1 MRVVLSGMRRR
12 GVRCSGWWVRAGD
25 DGVSLSLSRARSLS
39 RTLSVYLA
47 LKVCIYLSL
56 FVYLSRFLS
65 LSLVLSLSL
74 SLSLSLC
81 MRGAGRTP
89 GPLCRDQ
96 VRAARG
102 RQQARHGRVRLRNL
116 YGRHQ
121 HDYYAQYVR
130 GEKTGV
136 LLYLLQVAR
145 LGCASSDILNMSSDI
160 LNMFRSSTHISRS
173 LTP

>member
-25 DGVSLSLSRARSLS
+25 DGVSLSLSRARALS

-74 SLSLSLC
+74 SHSLC

>member
-1 MRVVLSGMRRR
+1 MTT
-12 GVRCSGWWVRAGD
+12 A
-25 DGVSLSLSRARSLS
+25 SLSLSLARALSL
-39 RTLSVYLA
+39 A
-47 LKVCIYLSL
+47 LSL
-56 FVYLSRFLS
+56 FISPSKFVSIS
-65 LSLVLSLSL
+65 LCLYISLGFSLCLWFSLSL

>member
-1 MRVVLSGMRRR
+1 MDRITGGGGVRVVLSGMRRR

-39 RTLSVYLA
+39 RTLSV
-47 LKVCIYLSL
+47 CISLSVSL
-56 FVYLSRFLS
+56 FVSG
-65 LSLVLSLSL
+65 SLSL